1 MYLICHVT
9 SQDYAIN
16 WSYDFMGWESST
28 VCHRP
33 FEFGGYRHCDRGDKM
48 FLMYQVTSS
57 E

>member
-33 FEFGGYRHCDRGDKM
+33 VEFGGYRHCDRGDKM